1 MSTHLRNK
9 IDICVAFIIQTGYN
23 ITIRKV
29 VKHLNNDIPTND
41 IISKIK
47 ARRSELNYS
56 FQDLADRTGLSKSTL
71 QRYESGKIGAIPLS
85 KLKILSKAL
94 EVTPEY
100 LLGLEN
106 NNKDEYNLCKCK
118 NIYPI
123 ELKKFPLLGE
133 IACGEPVFCVENRES
148 YVLAGADI
156 KADFCLKAKGDSMI
170 NARILDGDIVFIR
183 KQQSVE
189 NGEIAAVIIDDEA
202 TLKRVYYDKSNN
214 YLQLIAE
221 NPKYSPMVYTNEQLE
236 TIRILG
242 KAIAFQSDV
251 K

>member
-1 MSTHLRNK
+1 MELNEKIKHLREKGNM
-9 IDICVAFIIQTGYN
+9 T
-23 ITIRKV
+23 
-29 VKHLNNDIPTND
+29 L
-41 IISKIK
+41 
-47 ARRSELNYS
+47 
-56 FQDLADRTGLSKSTL
+56 QDLAQKVGVSASTIL
-71 QRYESGKIGAIPLS
+71 RYETGNIKNLRRDKIKNLAD
-85 KLKILSKAL
+85 AL
-94 EVTPEY
+94 NTTPAY
-100 LLGLEN
+100 LMGWE
-106 NNKDEYNLCKCK
+106 DEKKEDEIYKYK
-118 NIYPI
+118 NIHPI

-133 IACGEPVFCVENRES
+133 IACGEPVFCVEDRES

-183 KQQSVE
+183 EQQSVE

>member
-1 MSTHLRNK
+1 MEVRKIMSKFSDNLKNLRK
-9 IDICVAFIIQTGYN
+9 EI
-23 ITIRKV
+23 
-29 VKHLNNDIPTND
+29 
-41 IISKIK
+41 
-47 ARRSELNYS
+47 NYT
-56 FQDLADRTGLSKSTL
+56 QEQLA
-71 QRYESGKIGAIPLS
+71 
-85 KLKILSKAL
+85 KAL
-94 EVTPEY
+94 NVTKSRINMYERGEREPNFEMLENIADYFNVDMNY
-100 LLGLEN
+100 LLGKTDIKNSNKHCLEIQ
-106 NNKDEYNLCKCK
+106 KYK
-118 NIYPI
+118 NIHPI

-183 KQQSVE
+183 KQPSVE
-189 NGEIAAVIIDDEA
+189 NGEIAAVIVDDEA

>member
-1 MSTHLRNK
+1 MTLEELAQKVGVSASTILRYE
-9 IDICVAFIIQTGYN
+9 TGN
-23 ITIRKV
+23 IKNLRR
-29 VKHLNNDIPTND
+29 D
-41 IISKIK
+41 KIK
-47 ARRSELNYS
+47 N
-56 FQDLADRTGLSKSTL
+56 LAD
-71 QRYESGKIGAIPLS
+71 
-85 KLKILSKAL
+85 AL
-94 EVTPEY
+94 NTTPAY
-100 LLGLEN
+100 LMGWE
-106 NNKDEYNLCKCK
+106 DEKKEDEIYKYK
-118 NIYPI
+118 NIHPI

-133 IACGEPVFCVENRES
+133 IACGEPVFCVEDRES

-183 KQQSVE
+183 EQQSVE

>member
-1 MSTHLRNK
+1 MELNEKIKHLREKGNMTLEELAQK
-9 IDICVAFIIQTGYN
+9 VGVSASTILRYETGN
-23 ITIRKV
+23 IKNLRR
-29 VKHLNNDIPTND
+29 D
-41 IISKIK
+41 KIK
-47 ARRSELNYS
+47 N
-56 FQDLADRTGLSKSTL
+56 LAD
-71 QRYESGKIGAIPLS
+71 
-85 KLKILSKAL
+85 AL
-94 EVTPEY
+94 NTTPAY
-100 LLGLEN
+100 LMGWE
-106 NNKDEYNLCKCK
+106 DEKKEDEIYKYK
-118 NIYPI
+118 NIHPI

-133 IACGEPVFCVENRES
+133 IACGEPVFCVEDRES

-156 KADFCLKAKGDSMI
+156 KADFCLKAKGDRII

-183 KQQSVE
+183 EQQSVE

>member
-1 MSTHLRNK
+1 MNIGQRIKERREQLGLTQEELATITGYKSRSSINK
-9 IDICVAFIIQTGYN
+9 IELDGRGLPQ
-23 ITIRKV
+23 
-29 VKHLNNDIPTND
+29 
-41 IISKIK
+41 SKIV
-47 ARRSELNYS
+47 S
-56 FQDLADRTGLSKSTL
+56 FA
-71 QRYESGKIGAIPLS
+71 
-85 KLKILSKAL
+85 KAL
-94 EVTPEY
+94 NTTPAY
-100 LLGLEN
+100 LMGWE
-106 NNKDEYNLCKCK
+106 DEEKEEEIYKYK
-118 NIYPI
+118 NIHPI

-133 IACGEPVFCVENRES
+133 IACGEPIFCVEDRES